1 MSDTTGAT
9 GASPRLTAVAQTAML
24 VAAARLAEARRKNPV
39 LTDEL
44 LEAMIGS
51 SAEVIAAVRQCVQET
66 QQQERDDGVD
76 HVASFT
82 SVRMKFGDCQLQHFR
97 ASHDTFQI
105 VILGAGLDT
114 RPWRLDLGS
123 GVSVY
128 DIDQPDMTNFKKDR
142 LSAVD
147 AQLQMDKKNHRFPLR
162 IGGWKGV
169 PLDLTG
175 PWLPGLLQSGLSTDV
190 PSVWVAEGLFY
201 YMDQEAGSALLRT
214 MASASTPDSMLI
226 MTHLNHALFTASQRF
241 IADREF
247 PTDEKIKTFYSSW
260 KSGMPE
266 DVSGYLASNGWR
278 VESQQLMSEIHKEYG
293 VTLARW
299 KNTTEMRRKY
309 EPELGTLDYWVVV
322 ASPKPVV
329 T

>member
-66 QQQERDDGVD
+66 QQQERGGPCFHHTCKHREYPVTLRRSVCHADDGVD

-175 PWLPGLLQSGLSTDV
+175 PWLPGLLQSGLSTG
-190 PSVWVAEGLFY
+190 AGLGPPP
-201 YMDQEAGSALLRT
+201 DWCTPGCLRRHSAADHLQDTLLPK
-214 MASASTPDSMLI
+214 ASLCCRPLAVQLI
-226 MTHLNHALFTASQRF
+226 AYAT
-241 IADREF
+241 
-247 PTDEKIKTFYSSW
+247 
-260 KSGMPE
+260 
-266 DVSGYLASNGWR
+266 
-278 VESQQLMSEIHKEYG
+278 
-293 VTLARW
+293 
-299 KNTTEMRRKY
+299 
-309 EPELGTLDYWVVV
+309 VVMI
-322 ASPKPVV
+322 
-329 T
+329 

>member
-1 MSDTTGAT
+1 MPDTTYR
-9 GASPRLTAVAQTAML
+9 SPRLTAVAKTAML
-24 VAAARLAEARRKNPV
+24 VAAARLAEAKHEQPV

-44 LEAMIGS
+44 LEAIIGS
-51 SAEVIAAVRQCVQET
+51 SGEVVAAMRQCIQET
-66 QQQERDDGVD
+66 QQQEREDGVN

-82 SVRMKFGDCQLQHFR
+82 SVRMKFGDSQLVQFR
-97 ASHDTFQI
+97 ASHVSFQV

-123 GVSVY
+123 GVSIY
-128 DIDQPDMTNFKKDR
+128 DIDQKDMTEFKNAR
-142 LSAVD
+142 LLAAD
-147 AQLQMDKKNHRFPLR
+147 AQLQMDGKTHRFPLR
-162 IGGWKGV
+162 CGSWKGV

-175 PWLPGLLQSGLSTDV
+175 SWLPGLLLSGLSTDV
-190 PSVWVAEGLFY
+190 PTVWVAEGLFY
-201 YMDQEAGSALLRT
+201 YMDQEAGSALLKT

-241 IADREF
+241 ISDGDF

-266 DVSGYLASNGWR
+266 NVGGYLASCGWR
-278 VESQQLMSEIHKEYG
+278 VDSQQLMSEIHKEYG
-293 VTLARW
+293 VQLARW
-299 KNTTEMRRKY
+299 KNTAEMRRKY

-322 ASPKPVV
+322 AHPMSVIVDKS
-329 T
+329 

>member
-1 MSDTTGAT
+1 M
-9 GASPRLTAVAQTAML
+9 
-24 VAAARLAEARRKNPV
+24 
-39 LTDEL
+39 
-44 LEAMIGS
+44 
-51 SAEVIAAVRQCVQET
+51 
-66 QQQERDDGVD
+66 
-76 HVASFT
+76 
-82 SVRMKFGDCQLQHFR
+82 
-97 ASHDTFQI
+97 
-105 VILGAGLDT
+105 
-114 RPWRLDLGS
+114 
-123 GVSVY
+123 
-128 DIDQPDMTNFKKDR
+128 
-142 LSAVD
+142 
-147 AQLQMDKKNHRFPLR
+147 
-162 IGGWKGV
+162 
-169 PLDLTG
+169 
-175 PWLPGLLQSGLSTDV
+175 
-190 PSVWVAEGLFY
+190 AEGLFY

-266 DVSGYLASNGWR
+266 NVSGYLASNGWR
-278 VESQQLMSEIHKEYG
+278 VESQQLMSEIHKVICPARAQSLAQCPALASSTQTAVQEYG

-322 ASPKPVV
+322 ATPEPVV